1 MVVSLKLGIMIIV
14 VAQTLLIFMDES
26 SGVNSYPCD
35 SHDAKI
41 VDETNIMKVNLSVYY
56 GSLCQ
61 PCSTFII
68 KNLQEIFYNGLI
80 NIINLQLVPWANA
93 YINNDTNNSIIC
105 QNGPDECEL
114 NSVESCA
121 INILNDVNKY
131 YALIECLELLAIEKR
146 QKNWEECFNTLGL
159 PNAPIVK
166 CHNTGN
172 GTELGRKHINET
184 ALLHSPHTLLP
195 VVVVNNNSIGKEY
208 ENFTS
213 YVCNSYR
220 GSSMPEACKLH

>member
-1 MVVSLKLGIMIIV
+1 MLFNDLNVVTILWQTQIITPEHTSSKKKKMVVPLKLGIMIIV
-14 VAQTLLIFMDES
+14 IAQTLLIFMDES

-35 SHDAKI
+35 SHDANI

-105 QNGPDECEL
+105 QVL
-114 NSVESCA
+114 
-121 INILNDVNKY
+121 
-131 YALIECLELLAIEKR
+131 
-146 QKNWEECFNTLGL
+146 CFNLFNFYYCTYRSIYVML
-159 PNAPIVK
+159 K
-166 CHNTGN
+166 
-172 GTELGRKHINET
+172 ELDT
-184 ALLHSPHTLLP
+184 VLLYLTRSW
-195 VVVVNNNSIGKEY
+195 
-208 ENFTS
+208 NFLKIS
-213 YVCNSYR
+213 
-220 GSSMPEACKLH
+220 